1 MHVMNVLWG
10 GGGGRNDN
18 SICFILKKI
27 VYLLCNHDNLLLLAA
42 RNVYPERNRVHFSHQ
57 RQWHVD
63 IEQADVVQSNQLVN
77 PKLPKVAST
86 CHQQRTQESVYVCNS
101 ASNLC
106 TWTHPCSSISACR
119 HRAHSCLLA
128 DTEYILVDI
137 GINGISVQHDEFM
150 CVCVC
155 MCVCRWLSI
164 AATNKRQGEQSWQ
177 RSRLSWMTCTRN
189 RQKKMYASSQLDQDS
204 VCLLHL
210 SVCACC
216 MAKV

>member
-1 MHVMNVLWG
+1 MLKHACHECPF

-18 SICFILKKI
+18 SICFTLEKI
-27 VYLLCNHDNLLLLAA
+27 VYLLCNHDDLLLLAA
-42 RNVYPERNRVHFSHQ
+42 RNVYPERNHVHFSHQ

-77 PKLPKVAST
+77 PKLRKVAST
-86 CHQQRTQESVYVCNS
+86 CHQQRTQDSVYVCNS
-101 ASNLC
+101 AINLC

-150 CVCVC
+150 CVCVRV
-155 MCVCRWLSI
+155 CVQVAQYRSNKQEARRAKLAEEQAELDDMYKKQAEEDVCFLS
-164 AATNKRQGEQSWQ
+164 A
-177 RSRLSWMTCTRN
+177 
-189 RQKKMYASSQLDQDS
+189 
-204 VCLLHL
+204 
-210 SVCACC
+210 
-216 MAKV
+216 